1 MSRKDQ
7 GAFGNW
13 LNRSCGTKHLI
24 IGFIIWTIIYRL
36 IDSQTLDW
44 FGKDN
49 DLSVIMYFFG
59 LLAMSAVSLSVV
71 VLILFPILKF
81 LGLYKGDL

>member
-1 MSRKDQ
+1 MKSDR
-7 GAFGNW
+7 GLFGNW
-13 LNRSCGTKHLI
+13 FNTLENKHLI
-24 IGFIIWTIIYRL
+24 IAFVIWTVIYRL

-49 DLSVIMYFFG
+49 KWHIIEYFLGLISASAIFG
-59 LLAMSAVSLSVV
+59 SCV

-81 LGLYKGDL
+81 SGLIKEDQ